1 MTIKQL
7 INGKVAALST
17 THSFVNCEESYANMI
32 TDETLTPVV
41 LLAMP
46 TIVKPRI
53 DVGGRYV
60 EVYDC
65 LLFVLRKS
73 QLDDNDTVQE
83 STFETAKSTIREL
96 MLRLEDD
103 STNVNGLQLGQIN
116 QVFHVQDCERS
127 GASINFSLEIR
138 NSQSVCV

>member
-7 INGKVAALST
+7 ISGKVTALST
-17 THSFVNCEESYANMI
+17 THSFVNCEEGYANMI

-41 LLAMP
+41 FLAMP

-53 DVGGRYV
+53 EVGGRYV
-60 EVYDC
+60 EVYEC

-73 QLDDNDTVQE
+73 QLDDSDTVQE
-83 STFETAKSTIREL
+83 ATFETAKATIREL

-103 STNVNGLQLGQIN
+103 SDNVVNLQLNGIE

-127 GASINFSLEIR
+127 GASIKFSLEIR
-138 NSQSVCV
+138 NNSSVCV